1 MKRTT
6 ALILLLLVFIGSD
19 SYAKGKMDVMFGF
32 FSLQAKTKDKK
43 GNVDNLG
50 AYQLNYRYAVAN
62 YLEVAI
68 GYSLIASK
76 TFSGDFGFGP
86 DIGLVYFP
94 FSSSNAIE
102 ANSENVTYRS
112 YELYKPYLVSAFH
125 QRQYQ
130 SIQSSYAG
138 FSFGAGVEI
147 YWKSNIS
154 INIESRY
161 LPLGGPEGAT
171 SNEFDLLSGLT
182 FNF

>member
-1 MKRTT
+1 MKKITT
-6 ALILLLLVFIGSD
+6 LLLLVLICFPQNLL
-19 SYAKGKMDVMFGF
+19 AKGKLDILFGYF
-32 FSLQAKTKDKK
+32 TLEAKTKEKK
-43 GNVDNLG
+43 GNVDNFG
-50 AYQLNYRYAVAN
+50 AYQLNYRYAFAN
-62 YLEVAI
+62 YLELAI

-102 ANSENVTYRS
+102 ATSENVNFRS
-112 YELYKPYLVSAFH
+112 YELYKPYVVGAFH

-138 FSFGAGVEI
+138 FSAGVGVEI

-161 LPLGGPEGAT
+161 LPLGGPNSAT
-171 SNEFDLLSGLT
+171 SNEFDLLAGFT
-182 FNF
+182 FNL

>member
-1 MKRTT
+1 MKKTT
-6 ALILLLLVFIGSD
+6 LLLLLIFLTAPEFTF
-19 SYAKGKMDVMFGF
+19 AKSKLDIMFGY
-32 FSLQAKTKDKK
+32 FSLQAKTKEKK
-43 GNVDNLG
+43 GNVDNFG
-50 AYQLNYRYAVAN
+50 AYQLSYRYAFAN
-62 YLEVAI
+62 FLELSA

-102 ANSENVTYRS
+102 ATSENVNFRS

-147 YWKSNIS
+147 YWKNNMSFKF
-154 INIESRY
+154 ETRY
-161 LPLGGPEGAT
+161 LPLGGPDGAT
-171 SNEFDLLSGLT
+171 SNEFDLLGGFC
-182 FNF
+182 FNL